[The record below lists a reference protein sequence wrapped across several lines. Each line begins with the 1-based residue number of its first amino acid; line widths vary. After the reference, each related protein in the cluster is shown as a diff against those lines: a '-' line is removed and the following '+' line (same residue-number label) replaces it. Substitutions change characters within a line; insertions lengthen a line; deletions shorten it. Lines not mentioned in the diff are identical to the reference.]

1 MFTLLENL
9 LVGMQYVALSLD
21 RDVTLG
27 PTDNTLKKGEET
39 FHYSITTVLIHG
51 LVSSTEK
58 YLTFLL

>member
-1 MFTLLENL
+1 
-9 LVGMQYVALSLD
+9 MQYVPLSLD